1 MALGSKMRR
10 EVEVE
15 TWPLVRVDPDL
26 LGTSPSS
33 ARLQKGCL
41 AGERGVC
48 CGPIQF
54 TLCVGIVRMSK
65 ALPVVQRRRSL
76 SKSLWRA
83 ALWTTK
89 GRVMYDDT
97 DMAQMLP
104 G

>member
-1 MALGSKMRR
+1 MRR

-15 TWPLVRVDPDL
+15 TWPLVRVDTDL

-33 ARLQKGCL
+33 ARLQQGCL

-54 TLCVGIVRMSK
+54 IVCRGCEDEQG
-65 ALPVVQRRRSL
+65 AARGAATPSL
-76 SKSLWRA
+76 SKSFWRA

-89 GRVMYDDT
+89 GRVLYDDT
-97 DMAQMLP
+97 DMTQMLP